1 MHQSRDILSRQF
13 FMLRWIFLF
22 FPYSMLFFLFAYRSG
37 LSQIYMVK
45 TCRRSSSI
53 VLLQTVSP
61 CLYIN
66 ENHIEYFLCGSNHG
80 LYSKFFLI
88 WYAKTVWV
96 HDYSIFLRRM
106 GCTYLPYQ
114 LLKIFNMLKDSWMC
128 FVGISNSFIYNDVT
142 QMFRRHCYFT
152 LNLIMRSLPKI
163 CIHEYSSFKICRV
176 NVVTAMNF
184 SLQKF
189 LAFLL
194 AKMCMPTEVWSF
206 LQIVF

>member
-1 MHQSRDILSRQF
+1 MVMINNIFCNVLSNLQSKLTLFFISVYIVLSISLCLQFLTSHFNICIKHLFYHNHINNVANWYFQDGMHQSRDILSRQF
-13 FMLRWIFLF
+13 FMLGRIFLF

-88 WYAKTVWV
+88 
-96 HDYSIFLRRM
+96 
-106 GCTYLPYQ
+106 
-114 LLKIFNMLKDSWMC
+114 
-128 FVGISNSFIYNDVT
+128 
-142 QMFRRHCYFT
+142 
-152 LNLIMRSLPKI
+152 
-163 CIHEYSSFKICRV
+163 
-176 NVVTAMNF
+176 
-184 SLQKF
+184 
-189 LAFLL
+189 
-194 AKMCMPTEVWSF
+194 
-206 LQIVF
+206 

>member
-1 MHQSRDILSRQF
+1 MLILLNVNIRKRFIWIDVWKYLLYDNYISNVANWYFQDGMHQSRDILSRQF

-96 HDYSIFLRRM
+96 HDYSIEN
-106 GCTYLPYQ
+106 GVYLSPLSIIEDFQ
-114 LLKIFNMLKDSWMC
+114 HVK
-128 FVGISNSFIYNDVT
+128 GFINV
-142 QMFRRHCYFT
+142 F
-152 LNLIMRSLPKI
+152 
-163 CIHEYSSFKICRV
+163 CR
-176 NVVTAMNF
+176 NI
-184 SLQKF
+184 K
-189 LAFLL
+189 
-194 AKMCMPTEVWSF
+194 
-206 LQIVF
+206 